1 MLESG
6 SSLKESPS
14 DPTRRASARSL
25 KSGEERPGLL
35 LGKAPPSF
43 FCELLVQDTGR
54 ATILPVTQVNPRQER
69 ITRLLAERYEVIEF
83 LGEGGFAA
91 VFQVVNPRLGR
102 VEALKVLNADHSEE
116 PDFAR
121 RFEQEARVAAS
132 LDHPGIVKIFDYG
145 QVEELFWFTMQ
156 LVNGPTL
163 VRVLKEKRRL
173 EEKMAVRIAISVL
186 DALDYSHG
194 RGVIHRDIKPDNI
207 ILDSEGRP
215 YLMDFGIAKSEL
227 SLVRTRTGTVL
238 GSPAYI
244 APEQLTNAP
253 VDGRVDLFAL
263 GVTLYRMLSNAFP
276 FYDEDPFR
284 MATKRLTVPPEP
296 LSARLPG
303 VSRELESIVMRA
315 LAREPENRFSSAGE
329 MRDALRS
336 MGGSVSSA
344 GSSRD
349 GSSGSSSSPR
359 ERAVADEAPAARSS
373 GISDGASF
381 DSMPTTRTAPPTGPL
396 LRTRRWWPAAIA
408 GAAALLAAAAVM
420 LVADRGATTTQARAT
435 PVVPRPPDSTP
446 LSSREPKPL
455 IPTALPSP
463 AAAALPFVAT
473 RSSSSLSSEARPR
486 RTPPSPSTRD
496 RPAPAP
502 VRRLAQKPVEELEVP
517 IEVPSDIAEKFGD
530 RPVGLSVVIAE
541 DGSVKKA
548 RVISPLCPECDRAA
562 LEAVT
567 RFRFQPARDAEG
579 KPMEAP
585 YYLTLIIPAK

>member
-1 MLESG
+1 
-6 SSLKESPS
+6 
-14 DPTRRASARSL
+14 
-25 KSGEERPGLL
+25 
-35 LGKAPPSF
+35 
-43 FCELLVQDTGR
+43 
-54 ATILPVTQVNPRQER
+54 
-69 ITRLLAERYEVIEF
+69 
-83 LGEGGFAA
+83 
-91 VFQVVNPRLGR
+91 
-102 VEALKVLNADHSEE
+102 
-116 PDFAR
+116 
-121 RFEQEARVAAS
+121 
-132 LDHPGIVKIFDYG
+132 
-145 QVEELFWFTMQ
+145 
-156 LVNGPTL
+156 
-163 VRVLKEKRRL
+163 
-173 EEKMAVRIAISVL
+173 
-186 DALDYSHG
+186 
-194 RGVIHRDIKPDNI
+194 
-207 ILDSEGRP
+207 
-215 YLMDFGIAKSEL
+215 MDFGIAKSES

-284 MATKRLTVPPEP
+284 MATKRLTMPPQP
-296 LSARLPG
+296 LSTRLPD
-303 VSRELESIVMRA
+303 VSRELEAIVMRA

-336 MGGSVSSA
+336 IGEVSVSPARSPQDRA
-344 GSSRD
+344 SRSSRP
-349 GSSGSSSSPR
+349 SG
-359 ERAVADEAPAARSS
+359 ENDAKDDVAAARPS
-373 GISDGASF
+373 GVSDAASF
-381 DSMPTTRTAPPTGPL
+381 DSMPTVRTAPPTGPL
-396 LRTRRWWPAAIA
+396 RRTKRWWPAAIA
-408 GAAALLAAAAVM
+408 GAVALLAAAAVM
-420 LVADRGATTTQARAT
+420 LVADRGATTTPARAT
-435 PVVPRPPDSTP
+435 PVVPRPLASTT
-446 LSSREPKPL
+446 LSSREPEPL

-473 RSSSSLSSEARPR
+473 RSSASLPSEARPK
-486 RTPPSPSTRD
+486 RTPPSPSTLD
-496 RPAPAP
+496 RPVPAP

-517 IEVPSDIAEKFGD
+517 IEVASDIAEKFGN

>member
-1 MLESG
+1 
-6 SSLKESPS
+6 
-14 DPTRRASARSL
+14 
-25 KSGEERPGLL
+25 
-35 LGKAPPSF
+35 
-43 FCELLVQDTGR
+43 
-54 ATILPVTQVNPRQER
+54 VTEANPRQER

-132 LDHPGIVKIFDYG
+132 LDHPGIVKIYDYG
-145 QVEELFWFTMQ
+145 RVEELFWFTMQ
-156 LVNGPTL
+156 LINGPTL
-163 VRVLKEKRRL
+163 VQVLKEKRRL
-173 EEKMAVRIAISVL
+173 EERTAVRIAISVL
-186 DALDYSHG
+186 DALDYSHS

-215 YLMDFGIAKSEL
+215 YIMDFGIAKSEA

-284 MATKRLTVPPEP
+284 MATKRLTMPPQP
-296 LSARLPG
+296 LSTRLPG
-303 VSRELESIVMRA
+303 VSRELEGIVMRA
-315 LAREPENRFSSAGE
+315 LAREPENRFSSAGA

-336 MGGSVSSA
+336 IGEGGVSPERRSEGA
-344 GSSRD
+344 ASRASGPSREPATTGGASSSR
-349 GSSGSSSSPR
+349 PF
-359 ERAVADEAPAARSS
+359 A
-373 GISDGASF
+373 ISDAAPS
-381 DSMPTTRTAPPTGPL
+381 DSMPTIRTAQPTGPL
-396 LRTRRWWPAAIA
+396 PRTRRWWPAAAA
-408 GAAALLAAAAVM
+408 GGAALLAAAAV
-420 LVADRGATTTQARAT
+420 LLFADRGATTTRARAT
-435 PVVPRPPDSTP
+435 PVVTAPPASTS
-446 LSSREPKPL
+446 LTSEEAEPL

-463 AAAALPFVAT
+463 AAVDVPVVVTRNSSALP
-473 RSSSSLSSEARPR
+473 SEPHPR
-486 RTPPSPSTRD
+486 RTPPSSLNVERLVRT
-496 RPAPAP
+496 P

-517 IEVPSDIAEKFGD
+517 IEVSPDIAEKFGNQ
-530 RPVGLSVVIAE
+530 PVGLSVVIAE

-548 RVISPLCPECDRAA
+548 RVISALCPECDRAA

-579 KPMEAP
+579 KPMETP

>member
-1 MLESG
+1 MTE
-6 SSLKESPS
+6 
-14 DPTRRASARSL
+14 A
-25 KSGEERPGLL
+25 
-35 LGKAPPSF
+35 
-43 FCELLVQDTGR
+43 
-54 ATILPVTQVNPRQER
+54 NPRQER
-69 ITRLLAERYEVIEF
+69 IKRLLAERYEVIEF

-91 VFQVVNPRLGR
+91 VFQVINPRLGR

-132 LDHPGIVKIFDYG
+132 LDHPGIVKIFEYG

-156 LVNGPTL
+156 LINGPTL
-163 VRVLKEKRRL
+163 VRMLKEKRRL
-173 EEKMAVRIAISVL
+173 EEKIAVRIAISVL
-186 DALDYSHG
+186 DALDYSHR

-215 YLMDFGIAKSEL
+215 YLMDFGIAKSES

-238 GSPAYI
+238 GSPAYV
-244 APEQLTNAP
+244 APEQLSNAP

-296 LSARLPG
+296 LSTRLPA
-303 VSRELESIVMRA
+303 VSRELEAIVMRA
-315 LAREPENRFSSAGE
+315 LARDPENRFSSAGE

-336 MGGSVSSA
+336 IGDTSVSPARAPRAMASSTISA
-344 GSSRD
+344 S
-349 GSSGSSSSPR
+349 
-359 ERAVADEAPAARSS
+359 EHAATDEPAAARPS
-373 GISDGASF
+373 GISDAASF
-381 DSMPTTRTAPPTGPL
+381 DSMPTIRTAAPTGPL
-396 LRTRRWWPAAIA
+396 RRTRRWWPAAIA
-408 GAAALLAAAAVM
+408 GAVSLLAAAAVM

-435 PVVPRPPDSTP
+435 PVVRRLPASTT
-446 LSSREPKPL
+446 LSSREPQAV

-463 AAAALPFVAT
+463 AAAAVPFVAT
-473 RSSSSLSSEARPR
+473 TSPVSLSSEARPR
-486 RTPPSPSTRD
+486 RSPPSPSTLE
-496 RPAPAP
+496 RPTPSP

-517 IEVPSDIAEKFGD
+517 IEVASEIAEKFGN

-585 YYLTLIIPAK
+585 YSLTLIIPAK

>member
-1 MLESG
+1 
-6 SSLKESPS
+6 
-14 DPTRRASARSL
+14 
-25 KSGEERPGLL
+25 
-35 LGKAPPSF
+35 
-43 FCELLVQDTGR
+43 
-54 ATILPVTQVNPRQER
+54 VTEANPRQER

-145 QVEELFWFTMQ
+145 RVEELFWFTMQ
-156 LVNGPTL
+156 FVNGPTL
-163 VRVLKEKRRL
+163 VQVLKEKRRL
-173 EEKMAVRIAISVL
+173 EEKMALRIAVAVL
-186 DALDYSHG
+186 DALDYSHS

-215 YLMDFGIAKSEL
+215 YIMDFGIAKSEA

-284 MATKRLTVPPEP
+284 MATKRLTMPPQP
-296 LSARLPG
+296 LSTRLPG
-303 VSRELESIVMRA
+303 VSRELEAIVMRA
-315 LAREPENRFSSAGE
+315 LAREPENRFSSAGA

-336 MGGSVSSA
+336 IGEGA
-344 GSSRD
+344 GSPARL
-349 GSSGSSSSPR
+349 SSSQANSPPR
-359 ERAVADEAPAARSS
+359 QRAAADGTPGARSS
-373 GISDGASF
+373 GISDAASW
-381 DSMPTTRTAPPTGPL
+381 DSMPTIRTAPPAGPL
-396 LRTRRWWPAAIA
+396 PRTRRWWPAAAA
-408 GAAALLAAAAVM
+408 GAVALLAAAAV
-420 LVADRGATTTQARAT
+420 LLLADRGATTTRARAT
-435 PVVPRPPDSTP
+435 PVVSPPLASKS
-446 LSSREPKPL
+446 LSSQEPEPA
-455 IPTALPSP
+455 IPTAPPSP
-463 AAAALPFVAT
+463 AAVDVPLVVTRNFSALP
-473 RSSSSLSSEARPR
+473 SEARPR
-486 RTPPSPSTRD
+486 RTPPSTLNVERLA
-496 RPAPAP
+496 RTP
-502 VRRLAQKPVEELEVP
+502 VRRLAQKPVEELQVP
-517 IEVPSDIAEKFGD
+517 IEVSSDIAEKFGN
-530 RPVGLSVVIAE
+530 RPVGLSVVIGE

-548 RVISPLCPECDRAA
+548 RVISPLCTECDQAA

-585 YYLTLIIPAK
+585 YYLTLIIPSK

>member
-1 MLESG
+1 
-6 SSLKESPS
+6 
-14 DPTRRASARSL
+14 
-25 KSGEERPGLL
+25 
-35 LGKAPPSF
+35 
-43 FCELLVQDTGR
+43 
-54 ATILPVTQVNPRQER
+54 VTEANPRQER

-145 QVEELFWFTMQ
+145 RVEELFWFTMQ

-215 YLMDFGIAKSEL
+215 YLMDFGIAKSDS

-303 VSRELESIVMRA
+303 VSRELEAIVMRA
-315 LAREPENRFSSAGE
+315 LAREPENRFPSAGE

-336 MGGSVSSA
+336 IGDKSVSPA
-344 GSSRD
+344 RAPRAMA
-349 GSSGSSSSPR
+349 SSSSSAS
-359 ERAVADEAPAARSS
+359 EHAATGEPAARPS
-373 GISDGASF
+373 GISDAASF
-381 DSMPTTRTAPPTGPL
+381 DSMPTIRTAPPTGPL
-396 LRTRRWWPAAIA
+396 RRSRRWWLAAIA
-408 GAAALLAAAAVM
+408 GAVALLAAAAVM
-420 LVADRGATTTQARAT
+420 VVADRGATTTQAHAT
-435 PVVPRPPDSTP
+435 PVAPRPPASTT
-446 LSSREPKPL
+446 LSSREPEPL

-463 AAAALPFVAT
+463 AAAAVPFVAT
-473 RSSSSLSSEARPR
+473 RSSSSLPSEPRPR
-486 RTPPSPSTRD
+486 RTPPSPSTLE

-517 IEVPSDIAEKFGD
+517 IEVSSDIAEKFGN

-541 DGSVKKA
+541 DGTVKKA

-585 YYLTLIIPAK
+585 YSLTLIIPAK

>member
-1 MLESG
+1 
-6 SSLKESPS
+6 
-14 DPTRRASARSL
+14 
-25 KSGEERPGLL
+25 
-35 LGKAPPSF
+35 
-43 FCELLVQDTGR
+43 
-54 ATILPVTQVNPRQER
+54 VTEANPRQER
-69 ITRLLAERYEVIEF
+69 ITRLLAQRYEVIEF

-102 VEALKVLNADHSEE
+102 VEALKVLNSDHSEE

-145 QVEELFWFTMQ
+145 QVEDLFWFTMQ

-173 EEKMAVRIAISVL
+173 EEKIAVRIAISVL

-215 YLMDFGIAKSEL
+215 YLMDFGIAKSES

-253 VDGRVDLFAL
+253 LDGRVDLFAV
-263 GVTLYRMLSNAFP
+263 GVTLYRILSNAFP

-303 VSRELESIVMRA
+303 VSRELEAIVMRA

-336 MGGSVSSA
+336 MGERSVSLARSP
-344 GSSRD
+344 RD
-349 GSSGSSSSPR
+349 GASRSSGPPL
-359 ERAVADEAPAARSS
+359 EHGATDDAAAARSS
-373 GISDGASF
+373 GISEGASF
-381 DSMPTTRTAPPTGPL
+381 DSMPTIRTAPPTGPL
-396 LRTRRWWPAAIA
+396 RRARRWWPAAIA
-408 GAAALLAAAAVM
+408 GAVALLAAAAVM
-420 LVADRGATTTQARAT
+420 LVADRGATTTQTHAT
-435 PVVPRPPDSTP
+435 PVAPRPSASTT
-446 LSSREPKPL
+446 LSSREPEPL

-463 AAAALPFVAT
+463 AAAAVPFVAT
-473 RSSSSLSSEARPR
+473 RSSSSLPSETRPR
-486 RTPPSPSTRD
+486 RTPPPPSTRD
-496 RPAPAP
+496 RTAPAP

-517 IEVPSDIAEKFGD
+517 IEVSSDIAEKFGN

-541 DGSVKKA
+541 DGSIKKA